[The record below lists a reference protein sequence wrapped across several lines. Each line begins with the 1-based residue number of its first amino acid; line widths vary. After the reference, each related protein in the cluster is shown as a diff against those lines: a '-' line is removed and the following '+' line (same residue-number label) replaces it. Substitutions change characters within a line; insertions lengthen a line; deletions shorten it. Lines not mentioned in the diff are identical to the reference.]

1 MLLSNPLNSIQMNEM
16 KLTLGEKFQFLRQNT
31 KKTEKEIAKELKLAL
46 TTYKKIEEDF
56 LYPTDSL
63 IRKAAKLYGM
73 TYEELLAVG
82 EEE

>member
-1 MLLSNPLNSIQMNEM
+1 M

-31 KKTEKEIAKELKLAL
+31 KKTEKEIAKALKLAL

-63 IRKAAKLYGM
+63 IHKVAKLYGM